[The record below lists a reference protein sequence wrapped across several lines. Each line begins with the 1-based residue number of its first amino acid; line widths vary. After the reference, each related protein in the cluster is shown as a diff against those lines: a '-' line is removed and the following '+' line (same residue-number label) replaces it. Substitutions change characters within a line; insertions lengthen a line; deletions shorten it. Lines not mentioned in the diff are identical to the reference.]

1 MVILL
6 AKMRKWREKKND
18 DDKERTNVKL
28 VVKNK
33 IKYHVKI

>member
-1 MVILL
+1 M
-6 AKMRKWREKKND
+6 EGEKND

-33 IKYHVKI
+33 IKYHVKIKNIKKGQMFN